1 MAAKKSKKSAPTNKK
16 SASKAM
22 NKSQFIR
29 DNPTLSTADLI
40 AKAKKQGV
48 ELSSAFIYTL
58 RSSDKHKKVPS
69 AKVKVS
75 GGREGN
81 ALAAAKTSGG
91 AEQELERLVKRIG
104 TDRAS
109 EVFQRVLKRVLG

>member
-1 MAAKKSKKSAPTNKK
+1 MAAKKSKKTAPTNKK
-16 SASKAM
+16 SASKAV

-58 RSSDKHKKVPS
+58 RSSDKHKKAPS
-69 AKVKVS
+69 AKAKGS

-81 ALAAAKTSGG
+81 ALAAPKTSGK
-91 AEQELERLVKRIG
+91 ALDAFIDLVLEHGSRG
-104 TDRAS
+104 AS
-109 EVFQRVLKRVLG
+109 ELLG

>member
-1 MAAKKSKKSAPTNKK
+1 MAAKKSKNKPTPKSSLNKSA
-16 SASKAM
+16 
-22 NKSQFIR
+22 FIR
-29 DNPTLSTADLI
+29 ANPDLSTADLI
-40 AKAKKQGV
+40 AKAKKAGV